1 MKLRPGPAHR
11 RRQHGISL
19 IVSLIL
25 MAVAAMVALGSMR
38 AVQLQTRM
46 SGAAHDRSLAF
57 QAAEAALREAEQR
70 ALAAQPTDFPSS
82 DCISGFCAQAL
93 LTDNPRWL
101 DDAFAGWRTATAA
114 APADAPVPEAIVE
127 DQGDGP
133 NWMGCANEIPRQT
146 NCLTRRYLI
155 TSRSTADGRA
165 TVLVQSQFAAP

>member
-1 MKLRPGPAHR
+1 MTLRPASASR
-11 RRQHGISL
+11 SRQRGISL

-25 MAVAAMVALGSMR
+25 MAVAALVALGSMR

-70 ALAAQPTDFPSS
+70 ALAALPADFPATG
-82 DCISGFCAQAL
+82 CTSGFCAEAPL
-93 LTDNPRWL
+93 ADTRRWL
-101 DDAFAGWRTATAA
+101 DDAFVDWRTATAT

-146 NCLTRRYLI
+146 NCMTRRYLI